1 MGTALITGASSGIGK
16 TFAKRLAEQGY
27 DLIIV
32 ARREERLQTL
42 AESLRSETGQKVTIL
57 VADLSKEAGI
67 QSVLDVILGCE
78 DLELLVNNA
87 GFSAVAHFME
97 LPIEQHLAMIRI
109 HIEATVRFC
118 HAALPA
124 MKKRGN
130 GAIINVASFGG
141 FIPMPNN
148 STYNASKAYLSDS
161 LSYEVENFSITVQVL
176 CPSFTRTEIFDIAGL
191 PAETIQIP
199 YFMWM
204 STDEVV
210 MTSLRALAKKQR
222 IVTPRLSYQLGWR
235 ILRLPIISH
244 LFKRYM
250 VTIL

>member
-1 MGTALITGASSGIGK
+1 
-16 TFAKRLAEQGY
+16 
-27 DLIIV
+27 
-32 ARREERLQTL
+32 
-42 AESLRSETGQKVTIL
+42 
-57 VADLSKEAGI
+57 
-67 QSVLDVILGCE
+67 
-78 DLELLVNNA
+78 
-87 GFSAVAHFME
+87 ME

-124 MKKRGN
+124 MKKRGK
-130 GAIINVASFGG
+130 GAIINMASFGG

-148 STYNASKAYLSDS
+148 STYNASKAYLISFSDS
-161 LSYEVENFSITVQVL
+161 LSYEVENFGITVQVL

-191 PAETIQIP
+191 PAENIQIP

-235 ILRLPIISH
+235 ILNLPIISH

-250 VTIL
+250 VNIR